1 MTMEKTTLTKKEL
14 ATVAGYTYR
23 RLHDIDKELP
33 EKKKLFVEAE
43 DGKYDLCIFV
53 QRWVDYNLEKECG
66 TEMALEDAKAIHEQV
81 KIQKTQLEVAKLRGE
96 LVDVNDVRR
105 LWAIVA
111 NTVVQNMLR
120 LPSRIAQQISGIDNP
135 ELVSGIIDKEIRSAL
150 EAIADTPIPGAG
162 AGAEKEEEESEDEG

>member
-1 MTMEKTTLTKKEL
+1 MEKTLTKKEL
-14 ATVAGYTYR
+14 AAVAGYTYR
-23 RLHDIDKELP
+23 RLHEIDKDLP

-43 DGKYDLCIFV
+43 DGKFDLCTFV
-53 QRWVDYNLEKECG
+53 QRWVEYNVEKECG

-120 LPSRIAQQISGIDNP
+120 LPSRIAQQVLGIENAEVISGVI
-135 ELVSGIIDKEIRSAL
+135 EKEIRLAL
-150 EAIADTPIPGAG
+150 EAVADTPIPGAG
-162 AGAEKEEEESEDEG
+162 AAADKGEEELEDEG